1 MVPPMRRLAL
11 LFLSLACALTLSTS
25 VVACG
30 SDDETVDGGTGGPAD
45 AGAGE
50 ADAAGGDPADAA
62 GGGGDDAG
70 VLPR

>member
-1 MVPPMRRLAL
+1 MVPAMRRLAL

-30 SDDETVDGGTGGPAD
+30 SDDGDVHGGAGGPAD
-45 AGAGE
+45 AGASEADAATGGE
-50 ADAAGGDPADAA
+50 ADAAT
-62 GGGGDDAG
+62 GGDDAG